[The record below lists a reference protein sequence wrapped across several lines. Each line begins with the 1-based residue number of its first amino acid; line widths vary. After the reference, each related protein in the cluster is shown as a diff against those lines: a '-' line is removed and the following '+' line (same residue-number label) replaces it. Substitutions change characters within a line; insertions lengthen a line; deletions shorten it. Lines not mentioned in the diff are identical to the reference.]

1 MTRRPP
7 CSYPVCM
14 AIIVSDIHA
23 DIKKAQIF
31 LSYKPDAEHV
41 CLGDLID
48 SRDPKVTFED
58 ELACL
63 ELILASDATLIWGN
77 HDLAYTLLRPWRTFT
92 RFQILPQEL
101 TNQYKDSSDYL
112 RSSHQ
117 ETGGDLYAVQLFV
130 DKIQTHF
137 DRFKVAHAVDGWLC
151 THSGLSKAVTKEL
164 PDCPMDSG
172 DPVKVAAYLNEE
184 FLHES
189 RKQKRPK
196 DGSPQEYGVGPL
208 FSVSRTRG
216 GSDEYGGIFWY
227 DHKRELTRPDPR
239 VKQIFGHTPIEG
251 PLKQETWVNIN
262 IECGCWIFDT
272 EADDFVL
279 LK

>member
-1 MTRRPP
+1 MQLS
-7 CSYPVCM
+7 CVM
-14 AIIVSDIHA
+14 AIIISDIHA
-23 DIKKAQIF
+23 DIKKAQAF
-31 LSYKPDAEHV
+31 LSYKPDAEHIF
-41 CLGDLID
+41 LGDLID
-48 SRDPKVTFED
+48 SRDPKVTFEE

-63 ELILASDATLIWGN
+63 ELILDSDATLIWGN
-77 HDLAYTLLRPWRTFT
+77 HDLACTQLRPWGTFT

-112 RSSHQ
+112 RSCYQ
-117 ETGGDLYAVQLFV
+117 ETGGDLCAVQLFI
-130 DKIQTHF
+130 DRIQTHF
-137 DRFKVAHAVDGWLC
+137 DRFKVARAVDGWLC
-151 THSGLSKAVTKEL
+151 THAGLSKAVTKEL

-172 DPVKVAAYLNEE
+172 DPAKVAAYLNEE
-184 FLHES
+184 FLCEC
-189 RKQKRPK
+189 RKDKRPK
-196 DGSPQEYGVGPL
+196 GDSPLEYGVGPL
-208 FSVSRTRG
+208 FSVSQTRG
-216 GSDEYGGIFWY
+216 GSDKYGGIFWY
-227 DHKRELTRPDPR
+227 DHRRELVRPDPR